1 MVWLEFLLCGLVI
14 WVAGSRLCRYAEVIA
29 EKSGS
34 SRTWVGMI
42 LLASATSL
50 PELTAGISAAGFAR
64 SPDIA
69 IGDVLGSCV
78 FNLTILAAVDGMY
91 RHAPVYTRAS
101 QGHILSAG
109 FSIIMLGFVGFDIL
123 VSTRGHGIAVAHV
136 GGSSFLLLAIYALA
150 ARTVFRYESEHPD
163 EYFEKSKIE
172 ESTLSLRAALAM
184 YALWSLLVLAGGT
197 ALPFVG
203 EEIAQTMGWRES
215 FVGNLFVAAATSA
228 PELAVTIAAVR
239 TGTLDLAIGNLLG
252 SNLFNMVVLALDDV
266 VYRDG
271 RLLADGSAVHASS
284 VMTAVMM
291 TGIAIVGLRFRPRT
305 RLFHAVGWTS
315 LALITLYALNAYVFY
330 LFQ

>member
-1 MVWLEFLLCGLVI
+1 VVWLAFILCGFVI
-14 WVAGSRLCRYAEVIA
+14 WVAGARLCRYGEVIA

-34 SRTWVGMI
+34 SRTWVGVI

-50 PELTAGISAAGFAR
+50 PELTAGISAAGFAG

-78 FNLTILAAVDGMY
+78 FNLTMLAAVDGMY

-109 FSIIMLGFVGFDIL
+109 FSVIMLGFVGFDIL
-123 VSTRGHGIAVAHV
+123 ISTRGQGLAIAHV
-136 GGSSFLLLAIYALA
+136 GVSSFLLLAIYALA
-150 ARTVFRYESEHPD
+150 ARTVFRYEAEHPD
-163 EYFEKSKIE
+163 EYFEKSKIS
-172 ESTLSLRAALAM
+172 ESSLSLRAALVR
-184 YALWSLLVLAGGT
+184 YAGWSLLVLAAGT

-203 EEIAQTMGWRES
+203 AEIAQTMGWRES

-228 PELAVTIAAVR
+228 PELAVTIVAVR
-239 TGTLDLAIGNLLG
+239 AGTLDLAIGNLLG

-266 VYRDG
+266 VYKHG

-315 LALITLYALNAYVFY
+315 LALITLYVLNAYVFY